1 MKNFQIFVLF
11 RMEVEKWT
19 ENIKSMT
26 KLDRELF
33 TKEVDVAA
41 VYYES
46 EKEIKDIIKSIKR
59 YFQPL

>member
-1 MKNFQIFVLF
+1 
-11 RMEVEKWT
+11 MEVEKWT
-19 ENIKSMT
+19 QKIKSMT

-33 TKEVDVAA
+33 TREVDVAA

-59 YFQPL
+59 YYHQNSTM

>member
-1 MKNFQIFVLF
+1 
-11 RMEVEKWT
+11 MEVEKWT

-33 TKEVDVAA
+33 TREIDVAA

-59 YFQPL
+59 YFQPLWFLWPRL

>member
-1 MKNFQIFVLF
+1 
-11 RMEVEKWT
+11 MEVEKWT

-41 VYYES
+41 VYYET